1 MSKYFA
7 AFGGGIGDAVLTYID
22 SEALRRLPHIKER
35 NPNDEFH
42 IFSQV
47 HNDGINEM
55 FYHHPAI
62 SKHVQVNM
70 LPQAPYHGMPYDC
83 IPPGYLPLN
92 SYPNLDSYAKTD
104 PVFNLSDGEKR
115 LLDSIFDCAK
125 GEPVIV
131 ISPFA
136 GMPVRDA
143 FNNRTLNL
151 MVDMLPGHKI
161 ILGKNHLRGELPTD
175 HRPEAFEYGGKD
187 PQRVHNLIDKVG
199 IRFTWHLLQR
209 CSAFIG
215 GHSSVILMA
224 WEHNK
229 PNVCAMSDFIT
240 IDGPN
245 GLDRKYLRGRGRA
258 NTFMP
263 VFKSEDFG
271 TLDLHA
277 VAGHIK
283 AHI

>member
-1 MSKYFA
+1 MSKYYLP
-7 AFGGGIGDAVLTYID
+7 FGGGIGDAVLTYCD
-22 SEALRRLPHIKER
+22 NNAMRRLVDIHEK
-35 NPNDEFH
+35 NPQDEFH
-42 IFSQV
+42 VFDMV
-47 HNDGINEM
+47 HNDGILEM
-55 FYHHPAI
+55 FWRHPAI
-62 SKHVQVNM
+62 SKQVHIQM
-70 LPQAPYHGMPYDC
+70 LPQAPYHGMPDI
-83 IPPGYLPLN
+83 IPPGYRHIN
-92 SYPNLDSYAKTD
+92 EYPNLEAYAKTD
-104 PVFNLSDGEKR
+104 PVFNLSDGERR
-115 LLDSIFDCAK
+115 LLDSIFDCAH

-143 FNNRTLNL
+143 FNNRTLNR
-151 MVDMLPGHKI
+151 MVDLLPGHKI

-187 PQRVHNLIDKVG
+187 PNRVINLIDKVG
-199 IRFTWHLLQR
+199 IRFTWHLLKR

-215 GHSSVILMA
+215 GHSSIILMA

-245 GLDRKYLRGRGRA
+245 GLDRKYLRGRGRT

-263 VFKSEDFG
+263 VFKSEDFD
-271 TLDLHA
+271 TLDLYS